1 MSNHLT
7 LTGNVVRE
15 PQLGFTAS
23 GNARLAMPVATNRRF
38 QAKGSETP
46 TEVVSFFTV
55 IVWGQLAE
63 HVAETI
69 SKGDRVTVT
78 GRVEQRTWTD
88 EHEQR
93 HQSFEIVADDV
104 AASLRF
110 RTAKIDRTTRIVA
123 PTGETTGGEITA
135 ARTTGEESTVEESTV
150 EESTVE
156 ESTVEEYTVEAG
168 FEESSFEGTSGEESS
183 TELAVAEEFAVAV

>member
-15 PQLGFTAS
+15 PEVRFTAS
-23 GNARLAMPVATNRRF
+23 GNARLVMPVATNRRF
-38 QAKGSETP
+38 LAKGSDTP
-46 TEVVSFFTV
+46 TEVASFFSV

-63 HVAETI
+63 HVAE
-69 SKGDRVTVT
+69 SVKKGDRVTVT

-110 RTAKIDRTTRIVA
+110 RTAAIDRTLRVLPVTEGLEA
-123 PTGETTGGEITA
+123 QAAESGESGESTASETTDSA
-135 ARTTGEESTVEESTV
+135 SDPFNA
-150 EESTVE
+150 
-156 ESTVEEYTVEAG
+156 
-168 FEESSFEGTSGEESS
+168 
-183 TELAVAEEFAVAV
+183 EFAAAG

>member
-15 PQLGFTAS
+15 PELRFSAS
-23 GNARLAMPVATNRRF
+23 GSPRLVMPVATNRRF
-38 QAKGSETP
+38 LAKGSDTP
-46 TEVVSFFTV
+46 TDVASFFSV

-63 HVAETI
+63 HVAESI
-69 SKGDRVTVT
+69 CKGDRVTVT

-88 EHEQR
+88 ENEQR

-110 RTAKIDRTTRIVA
+110 RTAKIDRASRV
-123 PTGETTGGEITA
+123 
-135 ARTTGEESTVEESTV
+135 
-150 EESTVE
+150 
-156 ESTVEEYTVEAG
+156 
-168 FEESSFEGTSGEESS
+168 
-183 TELAVAEEFAVAV
+183 LAVASDETPLIAPPDEEGSDHSDNSETNTPQALLNEVGPDPFDVEFAAAS